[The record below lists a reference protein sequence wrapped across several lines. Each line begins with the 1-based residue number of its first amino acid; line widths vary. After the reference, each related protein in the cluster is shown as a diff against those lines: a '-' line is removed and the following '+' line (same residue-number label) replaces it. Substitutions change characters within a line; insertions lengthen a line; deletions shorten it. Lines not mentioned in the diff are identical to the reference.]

1 MECGHPGFSVLVV
14 SKSSQELVKS
24 AQKIKNTVQPVIR
37 EDPNSRL
44 EFYQRDVTDGI
55 RAL

>member
-24 AQKIKNTVQPVIR
+24 AKKIKNTVQPVIR